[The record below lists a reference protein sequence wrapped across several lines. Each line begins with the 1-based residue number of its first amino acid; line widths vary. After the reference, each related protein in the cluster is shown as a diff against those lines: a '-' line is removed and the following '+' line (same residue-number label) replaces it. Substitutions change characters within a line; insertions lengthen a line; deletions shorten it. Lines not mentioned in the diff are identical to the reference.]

1 MNKVLL
7 SVCIFILF
15 FSSCRLLYKRQPAH
29 EDSVTRAINTVVVP
43 PPGNYMPQGIPVR
56 PTEGIRP
63 YDKLINS
70 HAVTDSGLFIVH
82 KVRDKYYYEIPD
94 SLFGRD
100 MLMVTRVAK
109 SADGFAY
116 GGQEINNQ
124 VLRWSVHDRQVLL
137 KIISYDNISSDPD
150 DPVTQSVNNSNF
162 EPIIASFEIKAYNRD
177 SSAVVI
183 ESTDLFSHDVLPFN
197 ISNEARQKYKVQGM
211 DEARSYIE
219 SIKSYPLNIEALS
232 IKTYRSAD
240 PPSNPNSGT
249 MSLEINNSMLLL
261 PKKPMVARIYD
272 RRVGFFSQSQVDY
285 ASQAEKAKK
294 IENIIRWK
302 LEPKDTAAYFRG
314 ELVEPVKPIIFYI
327 DPATPLKWRPYL
339 KQGVNEWNKAFEAA
353 GFKNAVKALDAPDK
367 KQDPGFSLDDARYSV
382 IRYYASEIQNAYG
395 PYVADP
401 RSGEIIE
408 SHVGWYHNVMNML
421 RNWYIIQTGA
431 VNPEAR
437 NIQLKDSVMG
447 KLIRYVSAHEVG
459 HTLGLLHNMAGSSA
473 YPVDSLR
480 SAEFTKAHGISAS
493 IMDYA
498 RFNYIAQPQDK
509 NVSLIQSL
517 GPYDLFAI
525 HWGYRVLR
533 HTKKPEDERDTLNTW
548 LISAHGNKELF
559 FGRQVSSPADPR
571 SQEEDL
577 GDNAMKAG
585 LYGIANLR
593 RILPNL
599 EKWTASPGHNYDE
612 LQELYGQLVLQ
623 YTRYLNHVRSNI
635 GGVYENYKS
644 NDQKGPVYTPVPGNI
659 QKEALQFICIQ
670 CFETPAWLI
679 NIQVSRKF
687 ENAGMIERVRRL
699 QVGMLN
705 GILDPGRLER
715 MIETQ
720 TADKKNRYSAI
731 DLQTDLRRNIWK
743 ILYQPDLTEDDV
755 FRRVLQ
761 RGYIDRMKFLLSGN
775 QPASPEDAAAAGFT
789 PVNLA
794 GSDIRAIARMELSI
808 LEEDLIKALPRFPA
822 GIEKAHLEDIKFR
835 IHRILDPR
843 PDEENQ

>member
-7 SVCIFILF
+7 FACFLVLICS
-15 FSSCRLLYKRQPAH
+15 SSCRLLYRRQPVH
-29 EDSVTRAINTVVVP
+29 EDSIAKAINTVVVP

-56 PTEGIRP
+56 PIEGIRP
-63 YDKLINS
+63 YDKLIS
-70 HAVTDSGLFIVH
+70 AHAITDSGLFIVH

-94 SLFGRD
+94 SLLGRD
-100 MLMVTRVAK
+100 VLMVTRVAK

-150 DPVTQSVNNSNF
+150 NPVTQSVKNSNF

-183 ESTDLFSHDVLPFN
+183 EITDLFSHDVLPFN

-249 MSLEINNSMLLL
+249 ISLEINNSMLLL
-261 PKKPMVARIYD
+261 PRKPMVARLYD
-272 RRVGFFSQSQVDY
+272 RRVGFFSQSQIDY
-285 ASQAEKAKK
+285 ASEAEKAKK

-314 ELVEPVKPIIFYI
+314 ELSEPVKPITFYI
-327 DPATPLKWRPYL
+327 DPATPVKWRPYL
-339 KQGVNEWNKAFEAA
+339 KQGVNDWNLAFEAA
-353 GFKNAVKALDAPDK
+353 GFKNAVRALDAPDK
-367 KQDPGFSLDDARYSV
+367 KTDPDFSLDDARYSV

-408 SHVGWYHNVMNML
+408 SHVGWYHNVLNML

-437 NIQLKDSVMG
+437 SVQLKDSVMG

-459 HTLGLLHNMAGSSA
+459 HTLGLLHNMAGSNA

-480 SAEFTKAHGISAS
+480 SGTFTKKNGISAS

-498 RFNYIAQPQDK
+498 RFNYIAQPSDN

-525 HWGYRVLR
+525 HWGYRVFR
-533 HTKKPEDERDTLNTW
+533 SIKKPEDERDTLNRW
-548 LISAHGNKELF
+548 LLSAHGNRNLF
-559 FGRQVSSPADPR
+559 FGRQVSTPVDPR
-571 SQEEDL
+571 SQDEDL

-585 LYGIANLR
+585 MYGISNLR
-593 RILPNL
+593 RILPDL
-599 EKWTASPGHNYDE
+599 ERWTATPGHNYDD
-612 LQELYGQLVLQ
+612 LQELYNQLVLQ

-635 GGVYENYKS
+635 GGVYENFKS
-644 NDQKGPVYTPVPGNI
+644 TDQKGPVYTPVPGSV
-659 QKEALQFICIQ
+659 QKEALQFICSQ
-670 CFETPAWLI
+670 CFETPSWLI

-687 ENAGMIERVRRL
+687 ENAGMLERVRRL
-699 QVGMLN
+699 QAGMLN

-720 TADKKNRYSAI
+720 NTDKKNGYTPI
-731 DLQTDLRRNIWK
+731 DLHTDLRKSIWK
-743 ILYQPDLTEDDV
+743 ILYQPVHGDDDV
-755 FRRVLQ
+755 YKRVLQ
-761 RGYIDRMKFLLSGN
+761 RAYIERMKYLLSGN
-775 QPASPEDAAAAGFT
+775 QQAAPEDIQGAGFT

-794 GSDIRAIARMELSI
+794 ESDIRAIARMELKI
-808 LEEDLIKALPRFPA
+808 LEDDVKKALPRFPS
-822 GIEKAHLEDIKFR
+822 GIERAHLEDINFR
-835 IHRILDPR
+835 IHHALDPKS
-843 PDEENQ
+843 DEEN